1 MSYRAGN
8 VGSHLGGALSMVE
21 VLCVLFFTEL
31 KFNIT
36 NPRWE
41 GRDRFILSK
50 GHGSPSLYAV
60 MAKAGIIDANL
71 LSTFK
76 ANGSHLSA
84 HPSMNLDLGLE
95 FSTGSL
101 GQGLS
106 YGVGTALALR
116 RLGNEQSR
124 VFVLLGDGELNEG
137 SVWEAAM
144 SAAHFSLKNLVAI
157 VDCNGLQQD
166 GRTDQVMSLGNLR
179 AKWLSF
185 GWNAIEI
192 DGHDLDQI
200 SSALKT
206 RSETPVAIIANT
218 IKGKGISFMEANR
231 SWHHSRLTEKQL
243 QEALLEL
250 EDNGDDR

>member
-1 MSYRAGN
+1 
-8 VGSHLGGALSMVE
+8 
-21 VLCVLFFTEL
+21 
-31 KFNIT
+31 
-36 NPRWE
+36 
-41 GRDRFILSK
+41 
-50 GHGSPSLYAV
+50 
-60 MAKAGIIDANL
+60 MAKAGIIDENL

-76 ANGSHLSA
+76 ANGSQLSA

-124 VFVLLGDGELNEG
+124 VFVMLGDGELNEG

-144 SAAHFSLKNLVAI
+144 SASHFSLNNLVAI
-157 VDCNGLQQD
+157 VDRNGLQQD
-166 GRTDQVMSLGNLR
+166 GRTEQVMSLGNLSS
-179 AKWLSF
+179 KWLSF
-185 GWNAIEI
+185 GWNAVEI
-192 DGHDLDQI
+192 DGHNLVEI

-206 RSETPVAIIANT
+206 RSESPVVIIANT
-218 IKGKGISFMEANR
+218 VKGKGISFMEANR

-243 QEALLEL
+243 LDALMEL
-250 EDNGDDR
+250 QSNGDT

>member
-1 MSYRAGN
+1 
-8 VGSHLGGALSMVE
+8 
-21 VLCVLFFTEL
+21 
-31 KFNIT
+31 
-36 NPRWE
+36 
-41 GRDRFILSK
+41 
-50 GHGSPSLYAV
+50 
-60 MAKAGIIDANL
+60 
-71 LSTFK
+71 
-76 ANGSHLSA
+76 
-84 HPSMNLDLGLE
+84 
-95 FSTGSL
+95 
-101 GQGLS
+101 
-106 YGVGTALALR
+106 
-116 RLGNEQSR
+116 
-124 VFVLLGDGELNEG
+124 
-137 SVWEAAM
+137 
-144 SAAHFSLKNLVAI
+144 VAI